1 MKRPTIQ
8 IYQDEQISLEEF
20 FKGSEHHLCLLL
32 GDRGQGKTTLITN
45 VLEDLSDHLIV
56 HSSFEEDS
64 IGFPP
69 NTVRNLTTHILD
81 NQETTGYRW
90 QHLLNAS
97 PVPVEALTQLD
108 ERLSSLIIRKPNLL
122 DATSDLRTV
131 LKRAIKELFLICS
144 QNLPFPLI
152 WRIDSTEHASTSD
165 ISLIKDVIEDPRSI
179 EIKTIISINTNDSK
193 SEKIIQEFM
202 HTQNQ
207 SIILNPLTK
216 KNRKYFLKN
225 LYPNSNELALGRVAE
240 HSNGNIF
247 ELISHA
253 MESNLGP
260 KHGYEANT
268 FIEEFTTSIPRGK
281 NIAAISSL
289 IGKQF
294 KIADLLALYPINE
307 SEILEGLE
315 KFEEYNILSKEHDVY
330 RWVSTSQRAA
340 IIGSLNTTQQRML
353 NDKIATHFFKQKIE
367 RPSNRGWQPL
377 ANYAQLGLG
386 PFSKHLRK
394 IDQLFIFLSASEEAC
409 SLGEYKKAYAYS
421 KHAIPLVSQSEWINN
436 RPLVIKLFKIG
447 AKSSYIA
454 DDIERMRN
462 LLNIVLD
469 YSEVGSADYYDAY
482 QIMIEGYVTKNLP
495 QHGIKNAI
503 TALNILGIKLQE
515 NVGKTKALLLVL
527 KLKITLE
534 RKNASELR
542 PSNDP
547 KALRI
552 GRFISYLAY
561 AAYPID
567 EYLVGYATSKALM
580 YSIKNGFFPE
590 TALGLE
596 FWSSGIIAGYFKNIK
611 GAIHCR
617 NTFRSIEPLRNTI
630 YESRVEFLYDVF
642 LGYHTDSIRNNVTAL
657 SKDVETCLNE
667 GEITFAS
674 YAAHV
679 HCFHD
684 LDSDTPIPTVGRNI
698 ENHITNLE
706 GYSRQNPYLWIRI
719 LRQLVSDI
727 SHSQFPDNF
736 LEGEYFS
743 ITKHLSAEE
752 LTKNPAAE
760 FIANHYKNVLLMLKG
775 EWQTADDCVTVSH
788 KKVTHVRGTYGVT
801 LSAFSRLLH
810 YAYKSSNG
818 KLTLIDRCRIISI
831 NLHFKKL
838 FSQDSRVARDKFE
851 AVQLLLRICFKR
863 KISVERIY
871 PTALSLRDSNHYY
884 DAIAF
889 CRCCFDVLK
898 KDKKHTLLELAISI
912 AEEWQAPAV
921 ENSLRQQLSKY
932 AGQTFY
938 LNPELNHSNALRYL
952 TRSLTAI
959 KKRTTND
966 NRYLEVAKE
975 IRNLIGATHYQWI
988 PVSNGRFTDLTG
1000 SNIDNHVV
1008 AAFDEHRIK
1017 IIEPHDAGEHIVVIA
1032 PVQTQS
1038 IQYGTYLLHVENGT
1052 TLPPPIIDALH
1063 EICSMLAYHMSN
1075 SSMLSDLKLESKI
1088 NNGLF
1093 ENAAEGL
1100 LVSTIDGSIRQFNR
1114 RFIEILDLDLDD
1126 QSLSFEVIQR
1136 NLIVSHDNK
1145 SVVSKFLRGDIT
1157 SCQVRGTTEKGKHV
1171 FMSLKSYDGLIHC
1184 CLSDITD
1191 TIRKSEQDEKLV
1203 RQARYFATAVHEIKN
1218 PLNTLLG
1225 YSNLSM
1231 KDSVDSKDRHHYSKI
1246 INSSLNLLSDL
1257 FSDVISISAINEGR
1271 FPINSNIFKFDIIFD
1286 IVSKTY
1292 SENALQ
1298 RGIILEFHQSR
1309 TESIYLNSDKDRLAQ
1324 VIRNLISN
1332 AIKYAECSKII
1343 VSAFSHKKTLMIHVK
1358 DDGVGIPQQLQ
1369 EKIFSA
1375 YNRSA
1380 EPDIEGSGLGLYICK
1395 TIVQQLGGSIQYQAP
1410 ESGGS
1415 FFNITIPD
1423 VVCNKVISPEPLK
1436 RPGVLEQ
1443 VPDGIRVLILDDE
1456 PLSCVYL
1463 KKLLES
1469 HNVESEYFTSVEAG
1483 LTYLR
1488 EDSDFDLIISDL
1500 HIRRECGF
1508 AFISAAKEL
1517 LHENRASYALLT
1529 GDISDEVSKR
1539 CSQEQIYYLSKPV
1552 NEPTLLELVKSSYI
1566 HSVRITSL
1574 QDARNKLQRA
1584 VDEKDH
1590 TMCELCLRHI
1600 AKRSDSVAAETIA
1613 KQILRDI
1620 DRHNIS
1626 PTFWKNL
1633 SDFIDVL
1640 NDFAGESK

>member
-1 MKRPTIQ
+1 M
-8 IYQDEQISLEEF
+8 
-20 FKGSEHHLCLLL
+20 G
-32 GDRGQGKTTLITN
+32 
-45 VLEDLSDHLIV
+45 
-56 HSSFEEDS
+56 
-64 IGFPP
+64 
-69 NTVRNLTTHILD
+69 
-81 NQETTGYRW
+81 
-90 QHLLNAS
+90 
-97 PVPVEALTQLD
+97 
-108 ERLSSLIIRKPNLL
+108 
-122 DATSDLRTV
+122 
-131 LKRAIKELFLICS
+131 LF
-144 QNLPFPLI
+144 QQPA
-152 WRIDSTEHASTSD
+152 R
-165 ISLIKDVIEDPRSI
+165 
-179 EIKTIISINTNDSK
+179 
-193 SEKIIQEFM
+193 
-202 HTQNQ
+202 
-207 SIILNPLTK
+207 
-216 KNRKYFLKN
+216 
-225 LYPNSNELALGRVAE
+225 
-240 HSNGNIF
+240 
-247 ELISHA
+247 
-253 MESNLGP
+253 
-260 KHGYEANT
+260 
-268 FIEEFTTSIPRGK
+268 
-281 NIAAISSL
+281 
-289 IGKQF
+289 
-294 KIADLLALYPINE
+294 
-307 SEILEGLE
+307 
-315 KFEEYNILSKEHDVY
+315 
-330 RWVSTSQRAA
+330 QRAC
-340 IIGSLNTTQQRML
+340 IIESLSLPQRRLL
-353 NDKIATHFFKQKIE
+353 NDKIAAHFLESKLQKS
-367 RPSNRGWQPL
+367 SNKDWQSL
-377 ANYAQLGLG
+377 ANYLSLSLGAA
-386 PFSKHLRK
+386 STR
-394 IDQLFIFLSASEEAC
+394 ISRSDQLLIYLSASEEAC
-409 SLGEYKKAYAYS
+409 SLGEYKRVYAYS
-421 KHAIPLVSQSEWINN
+421 KNAIPLITKSEWENDRTLI
-436 RPLVIKLFKIG
+436 LKLYKLG
-447 AKSSYIA
+447 AKASYIA
-454 DDIERMRN
+454 DDIDRMQELVSAILTN
-462 LLNIVLD
+462 
-469 YSEVGSADYYDAY
+469 SEKGSEEYYDAY
-482 QIMIEGYVTKNLP
+482 QIKVEGYTTKNLL
-495 QHGIKNAI
+495 HNAIDDAI
-503 TALNILGIKLQE
+503 TALNSLGINLSKKISKPKIVFQI
-515 NVGKTKALLLVL
+515 
-527 KLKITLE
+527 LKIRIQLNNTVIDDIPV
-534 RKNASELR
+534 SHD
-542 PSNDP
+542 S
-547 KALRI
+547 KAHRI
-552 GRFISYLAY
+552 VRFLSYLAY
-561 AAYPID
+561 AAYPLD
-567 EYLVGYATSKALM
+567 E
-580 YSIKNGFFPE
+580 FFAAYIVAKLLACTMKSGLLPE
-590 TALGLE
+590 TAYGLS
-596 FWSSGIIAGYFKNIK
+596 FWSTGILAGYFKNINEAVHYQEK
-611 GAIHCR
+611 A
-617 NTFRSIEPLRNTI
+617 NSIK
-630 YESRVEFLYDVF
+630 YENNALYETRIRFMSNVF
-642 LGYHTDSIRNNVTAL
+642 IGYHTDRIQDNVIAL
-657 SKDVETCLNE
+657 SKDVERCLNE
-667 GEITFAS
+667 GEIAFVS

-684 LDSDTPIPTVGRNI
+684 LDSNTPIPTVGINI
-698 ENHITNLE
+698 DNHISDLKD
-706 GYSRQNPYLWIRI
+706 YSRQNPDLWIKI
-719 LRQLVSDI
+719 LRQLVEDI
-727 SHSQFPDNF
+727 SGHYFPHSFM
-736 LEGEYFS
+736 EGKHFS
-743 ITKHLSAEE
+743 IKNHLSKKEIA
-752 LTKNPAAE
+752 KNPAAQ
-760 FIANHYKNVLLMLKG
+760 FIANHYKNVLLMLSG
-775 EWQTADDCVTVSH
+775 NWEEAENCVSISH
-788 KKVTHVRGTYGVT
+788 NKVKYVRGTYGET
-801 LSAFSRLLH
+801 LSAFSRLLYYGH
-810 YAYKSSNG
+810 KSNRKILTFSDRYRITRITLLFKRLYKQG
-818 KLTLIDRCRIISI
+818 
-831 NLHFKKL
+831 
-838 FSQDSRVARDKFE
+838 SRVAIDKYG
-851 AVQLLLRICFKR
+851 AVRCILDSCNGKKTNLE
-863 KISVERIY
+863 KIYTI
-871 PTALSLRDSNHYY
+871 ALSLRDSSHCY

-889 CRCCFDVLK
+889 CRLGFDIVDD
-898 KDKKHTLLELAISI
+898 DKRYTLLELAISI

-1017 IIEPHDAGEHIVVIA
+1017 IIEPHAAGEHIVVIA

-1410 ESGGS
+1410 DSGGS
-1415 FFNITIPD
+1415 FFNIKIPD
-1423 VVCNKVISPEPLK
+1423 VVCNKVISQEPLK

-1483 LTYLR
+1483 LTYLS

-1574 QDARNKLQRA
+1574 QDARNKLQKA